1 MQHRS
6 LKFIRS
12 LGLRFWLLLPV
23 LGAFAWIV
31 SGWAT
36 DWMLT
41 RSSLSDKA
49 FVLES
54 SADSAVVV
62 VRSIDVAIQE
72 QGAIVTVLTR
82 NQPLSKLEFRFPYTD
97 SDKIER
103 SIAQVLGLSRSQV
116 NQVTRYNRLK

>member
-1 MQHRS
+1 MQYRS

-23 LGAFAWIV
+23 LGGFAWLV

-36 DWMLT
+36 DWMLS
-41 RSSLSDKA
+41 RSSLSDKT

-54 SADSAVVV
+54 SSDSAVVV
-62 VRSIDVAIQE
+62 VRSIDVVIQN

-82 NQPLSKLEFRFPYTD
+82 NQPLSKLEFRFPYTQPD
-97 SDKIER
+97 QIER

-116 NQVTRYNRLK
+116 SQVTRYNRLK

>member
-23 LGAFAWIV
+23 LGGFAWIV

-62 VRSIDVAIQE
+62 VRSIDVTIQE

-116 NQVTRYNRLK
+116 NQVTRYNKLK

>member
-23 LGAFAWIV
+23 LGGFAWIV

-49 FVLES
+49 FILES
-54 SADSAVVV
+54 SSDSLVV
-62 VRSIDVAIQE
+62 VRSVEVLIQD
-72 QGAIVTVLTR
+72 QFSIVTVFTR
-82 NQPLSKLEFRFPYTD
+82 NQPLSRLEFRFPYTD
-97 SDKIER
+97 PEKIER

-116 NQVTRYNRLK
+116 HQVTRYNRLK